1 MQAMLE
7 AISLSQP
14 QPKVPSELVQFVGKT
29 YSAYHT
35 AVPLLESHVSLFPHD
50 ARCFDA
56 LVGCPIPWPQ
66 AQPADRPPHLRH
78 AESNRKFCISVP
90 ECCKVRRYG

>member
-1 MQAMLE
+1 MRRVQAMLE

-56 LVGCPIPWPQ
+56 LVGCLHPRPV
-66 AQPADRPPHLRH
+66 ADAYAASRSATSPPSR
-78 AESNRKFCISVP
+78 
-90 ECCKVRRYG
+90 